1 MIHHS
6 SSTHL
11 PAAHFAKLPNM
22 RTKVVKIQL
31 DPGCYTD
38 INIATCLSTIN
49 IFIIENMNVMFYQPG
64 ITPNRVID
72 KPVHHVSV
80 VFDLA

>member
-6 SSTHL
+6 PSSHL

-38 INIATCLSTIN
+38 TDIATCFSTIN
-49 IFIIENMNVMFYQPG
+49 IFY
-64 ITPNRVID
+64 NRRI
-72 KPVHHVSV
+72 
-80 VFDLA
+80 